1 MNILL
6 LWEALTFASAIFES
20 VRNELDRFNCIYLA
34 CIHRDKFLFD
44 ECILLSCKENF

>member
-34 CIHRDKFLFD
+34 CIHSDKLLFD
-44 ECILLSCKENF
+44 ECFLLSFKENF